1 MVQIP
6 RTQSYRVTD
15 TQNKYG
21 LMFSKKWAGKSQAC
35 KNGQICVQKWSYMC
49 VKMGKYVCKNG
60 QICVGGNGKDH
71 QAKRK
76 KIAET
81 VPDKE
86 GHKKRND
93 DYNRSFNV
101 KKKL

>member
-1 MVQIP
+1 MCAKIA
-6 RTQSYRVTD
+6 
-15 TQNKYG
+15 KYV
-21 LMFSKKWAGKSQAC
+21 C
-35 KNGQICVQKWSYMC
+35 KNGQICVQKWANMC
-49 VKMGKYVCKNG
+49 AKFGKYVCKNWQICVQKWPNMCAKMGKYVCKNG
-60 QICVGGNGKDH
+60 QICVGGNGKDY

-86 GHKKRND
+86 GHKKRDD

>member
-1 MVQIP
+1 MALCFLKNGQV
-6 RTQSYRVTD
+6 SHKCAKMG
-15 TQNKYG
+15 KYV
-21 LMFSKKWAGKSQAC
+21 C
-35 KNGQICVQKWSYMC
+35 KNGQICVQKRGNMC
-49 VKMGKYVCKNG
+49 AKMGKYVCKNG
-60 QICVGGNGKDH
+60 QICVGGNGKDY